1 MFWFRL
7 FLCAL
12 TGYLIGGINPAYI
25 IARIKGF
32 DIRKHGSGNAGASN
46 AVITMGKKVGIFSAI
61 FDIFKAVGSVCL
73 TRYVILPGVPF
84 AACLAGSSC
93 IIGHIFPVFMRFRG
107 GKGLACLGGVIL
119 ALNPMVFTVL
129 LCLELILVLI
139 IDYICIVPITAS
151 VIYPV
156 LYGSI
161 AGDSIGALIFIAVT
175 VVILYKHMEN
185 VRRIRNGTEAH
196 FSYLW
201 KKDREIERLEGLID
215 DPLLQKQRDEERNRG

>member
-1 MFWFRL
+1 M
-7 FLCAL
+7 
-12 TGYLIGGINPAYI
+12 
-25 IARIKGF
+25 
-32 DIRKHGSGNAGASN
+32 
-46 AVITMGKKVGIFSAI
+46 
-61 FDIFKAVGSVCL
+61 
-73 TRYVILPGVPF
+73 
-84 AACLAGSSC
+84 
-93 IIGHIFPVFMRFRG
+93 
-107 GKGLACLGGVIL
+107 
-119 ALNPMVFTVL
+119 
-129 LCLELILVLI
+129 
-139 IDYICIVPITAS
+139 PITAS

-175 VVILYKHMEN
+175 IVILYKHMEN